1 MAFDRTLFPKLG
13 FGMMRL
19 PRLEGGAVVAR
30 QTKNM
35 CGIIDLIAEAAE
47 KFE

>member
-1 MAFDRTLFPKLG
+1 MAIDRTLFPKLG

-35 CGIIDLIAEAAE
+35 WGIIALIAEAAE

>member
-1 MAFDRTLFPKLG
+1 MAIDRTLFPKLG

-30 QTKNM
+30 QKNM

>member
-1 MAFDRTLFPKLG
+1 MAIDRTLFPKLG
-13 FGMMRL
+13 FSMMRL
-19 PRLEGGAVVAR
+19 PRLEGGAVVAT